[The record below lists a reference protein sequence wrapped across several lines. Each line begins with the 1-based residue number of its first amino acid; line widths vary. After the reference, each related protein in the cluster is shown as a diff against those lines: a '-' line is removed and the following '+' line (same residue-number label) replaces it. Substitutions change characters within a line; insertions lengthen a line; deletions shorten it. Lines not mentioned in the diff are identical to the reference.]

1 MTKTV
6 GMALGA
12 DGNIARISEDMLLPI
27 GAPMPEG
34 LAEPTLQPYLALLL
48 GHEVGGSLVEA
59 RASIWMVHG
68 VVVVRDGDEIRG
80 VWTAPRARIA
90 DEIDLTF
97 TGVLVHANGEV
108 INSGTG
114 AAGYGH
120 PAGALMAA
128 QNALQEGDDVSADVV
143 LAPGL
148 TPPIPVTPGL
158 AYGFE
163 FNEGLGEIHIAG

>member
-12 DGNIARISEDMLLPI
+12 DGEVARVTDELLLPI
-27 GAPMPEG
+27 GAPMPQG
-34 LAEPTLQPYLALLL
+34 LSQPTLQPYLGLLI
-48 GHEVGGSLVEA
+48 GDEVGDAVFEAGS
-59 RASIWMVHG
+59 SIWMVHG

-80 VWTAPRARIA
+80 MWTAPRGRIA
-90 DEIDLTF
+90 DELDLRF

-114 AAGYGH
+114 AAGHGH
-120 PAGALMAA
+120 PAGALLAV
-128 QNALQEGDDVSADVV
+128 QDALHEDEDVATDMV

-163 FNEGLGEIHIAG
+163 FNDGLGEIHIAG